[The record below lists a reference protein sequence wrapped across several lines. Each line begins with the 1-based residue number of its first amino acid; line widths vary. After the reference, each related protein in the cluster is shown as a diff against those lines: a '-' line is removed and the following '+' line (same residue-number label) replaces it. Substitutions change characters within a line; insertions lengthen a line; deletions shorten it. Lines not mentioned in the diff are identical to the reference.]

1 MKENIMMNEAIAT
14 ENKTQNQKEVQDLFN
29 MYVSSE
35 PEGKLPF
42 TGPSAS
48 VGRTSSF
55 ATSTCGTVDIL

>member
-1 MKENIMMNEAIAT
+1 MKDIIMNETITT
-14 ENKTQNQKEVQDLFN
+14 ENKTQNQIEIQDLFN

-55 ATSTCGTVDIL
+55 ATSTCGTIDVL

>member
-1 MKENIMMNEAIAT
+1 MEKMTKQVKNEI
-14 ENKTQNQKEVQDLFN
+14 NKDLEQEDLFG

-35 PEGKLPF
+35 PEAKLPF

-55 ATSTCGTVDIL
+55 ATSTCGSIASK

>member
-1 MKENIMMNEAIAT
+1 MKTNTTIIEAANQTEEKNEIN
-14 ENKTQNQKEVQDLFN
+14 ELFD

-55 ATSTCGTVDIL
+55 ATSTCGTIGNN